1 MTKNLKRKE
10 QNHRMLFSYRVKNE
24 LARIIPRDISKQK
37 DELLAFIKLKG
48 NIVKSGQK
56 KNLVIILKNPT
67 TTRTAYNLI
76 KRVFKIYPSVKK
88 EKLSNTKKHYKVKI
102 PFLKETEKI
111 LKESNLSWRNE
122 PIHDKQYIEEKRS
135 NLNKYFSKDSYLRG
149 AFLVNGFVNDPE
161 KMYHL
166 EISTNDEGEANFIH
180 TLFDHYGLNSRVSF
194 WKKKWVVYLKR
205 GDSIFEFLR
214 LIGLQNALL
223 YFQGIRARKDVLNT
237 VNRLVNCET
246 ANLDKIVLSAAKQ
259 LHDIDVIEKK
269 IGLQHISQRLA
280 LIAEVRKNLPY
291 ASLQE
296 LAEEVNFKISKSGI
310 YHRLKKIS
318 QIAKSL

>member
-1 MTKNLKRKE
+1 
-10 QNHRMLFSYRVKNE
+10 MLFSYRVKTE
-24 LARIIPRDISKQK
+24 LARIIPKNISEQK

-48 NIVKSGQK
+48 NIVKTGQK
-56 KNLVIILKNPT
+56 KNLVIILEDPT
-67 TTRTAYNLI
+67 TTRTAYKLI
-76 KRVFKIYPSVKK
+76 KRVFEICPSVKK
-88 EKLSNTKKHYKVKI
+88 ENLLNTKKQYKVKI
-102 PFLKETEKI
+102 PFLKETERI
-111 LKESNLSWRNE
+111 LKEL
-122 PIHDKQYIEEKRS
+122 
-135 NLNKYFSKDSYLRG
+135 NLNKNFSKDSYLRG

-166 EISTNDEGEANFIH
+166 EISTNNEGEANFIN
-180 TLFDHYGLNSRVSF
+180 TLFNYYSLNSRISF
-194 WKKKWVVYLKR
+194 WKKKWVAYLKR

-223 YFQGIRARKDVLNT
+223 YFQDIRARKDVLNI

-269 IGLQHISQRLA
+269 IGLQHISPRLS
-280 LIAEVRKNLPY
+280 LVAEIRKNLPY

-296 LAEEVNFKISKSGI
+296 LAEEVDFKITKSGI

-318 QIAKSL
+318 QIAERL

>member
-1 MTKNLKRKE
+1 
-10 QNHRMLFSYRVKNE
+10 MLFSYRVKTE
-24 LARIIPRDISKQK
+24 LARIIPRNISEQR

-48 NIVKSGQK
+48 NIVKTGQK
-56 KNLVIILKNPT
+56 KNLVIILEDPT
-67 TTRTAYNLI
+67 TTRTAYKLI
-76 KRVFKIYPSVKK
+76 KRVFEICPSVKK
-88 EKLSNTKKHYKVKI
+88 ENLSNTKKQYKVKI
-102 PFLKETEKI
+102 PFLKETERI
-111 LKESNLSWRNE
+111 LKELNLSWGNE
-122 PIHDKQYIEEKRS
+122 PIPHKQYIVGKRL
-135 NLNKYFSKDSYLRG
+135 NLNKNFSKDSYLRG

-166 EISTNDEGEANFIH
+166 EISTDNEGEVNFIH
-180 TLFDHYGLNSRVSF
+180 TLFNYYGLNSRISF

-223 YFQGIRARKDVLNT
+223 YFQDIRARKDVLNI

-269 IGLQHISQRLA
+269 IGLQHLSPRLS
-280 LIAEVRKNLPY
+280 LVAEVRKNLPY

-296 LAEEVNFKISKSGI
+296 LAEEVDFKITKSGI

-318 QIAKSL
+318 QIAESL